1 MFDWTRCLKLFSF
14 SLSPALVFCISCK
27 RCTCATTCRQAD
39 VNLLFFFTQPKKCN
53 NGNIINSWQNCTPH
67 STALTATQQT
77 IQLIFHEVLRRLD
90 LPVQGV
96 RRRGGPLHPS
106 PPGIV
111 ITCVGLVI
119 LFFSSLGRWFVVF
132 YPFKKIRSC
141 LPPDWQEELLQSAGA
156 RISDVKIIVTQQIT
170 VKISWISS

>member
-27 RCTCATTCRQAD
+27 RCTCATSCRQAA

-53 NGNIINSWQNCTPH
+53 NGNIIKGNSWQKCRPH
-67 STALTATQQT
+67 SKALTATQQT
-77 IQLIFHEVLRRLD
+77 IQLLFHEVLGRRLD

-119 LFFSSLGRWFVVF
+119 LFFLLLVVGSLCFTPSRKSALVFPPIGKKSCSSLPVRGYLMSR
-132 YPFKKIRSC
+132 
-141 LPPDWQEELLQSAGA
+141 
-156 RISDVKIIVTQQIT
+156 
-170 VKISWISS
+170 

>member
-77 IQLIFHEVLRRLD
+77 IQLLFHEVLGVFKKAGPASARRTTKGRPTPSLSSWHRYHLKGKVGVWVWSFFFLSQLVVGLLCFTPSRKSALVFPPIGKKSCSS
-90 LPVQGV
+90 LPV
-96 RRRGGPLHPS
+96 RGYLMS
-106 PPGIV
+106 
-111 ITCVGLVI
+111 
-119 LFFSSLGRWFVVF
+119 R
-132 YPFKKIRSC
+132 
-141 LPPDWQEELLQSAGA
+141 
-156 RISDVKIIVTQQIT
+156 
-170 VKISWISS
+170 